1 MCSIIHYASIRN
13 VNRGSDHAKSKCSP
27 IALPATCT
35 IQKALFQ
42 SRVESLGHVIAE
54 TDDEYWRLV
63 LEFRRG
69 EMEAIVR
76 WLDRC
81 LQTR

>member
-1 MCSIIHYASIRN
+1 MNIGCNDAN
-13 VNRGSDHAKSKCSP
+13 
-27 IALPATCT
+27 
-35 IQKALFQ
+35 QKALFH

-81 LQTR
+81 L